1 MSAANNMTMKSKMN
15 HKPRIPNWNE
25 DIEPFKENAH
35 FWHAVWISAGKP
47 LNCHLH
53 VIMKRTRNK
62 FHLLIR
68 KKKRLLD
75 QVKRN
80 EMLMACLA
88 NDCSIFD
95 AIKKKRKC
103 KQVIPSV
110 IDGHDKDI
118 PEYLASKYEKL
129 YNSVD
134 DKDNLTF
141 LKNDLESKINQDD
154 IKFIDKIDPDVLK
167 SSARKLK
174 PGKTDPKLKITSD
187 FLVHAPDV
195 VFQLLSLCLKSY
207 MIHGHIS
214 DFLLVSMLI
223 PIIKDKLGD
232 ITSSD
237 NYRSIAISSLVMKLF
252 DLVIM
257 SLFRENL
264 YFDDLQFGYQSGVS
278 TAMCTWLATETI
290 AHFHRNG
297 SEVFTCLMD
306 MSKAF
311 DTVQHSCLFQKLLD
325 QGMPPIIV
333 RFILVSYEN
342 QAANVRWNNEYSRY
356 FGIKN
361 GVKQGAILS
370 AVLYCVYTNELF
382 AKLRRLK
389 IGCHVSKTYVGVLG
403 YADDLLLLS
412 PSLDGLQEMLKVC
425 EEYAESHNLKFS
437 TNVNP
442 QKSKTKCMAFLHK
455 DRELRGLTL
464 CNNTLP
470 WVNSGKHLGMR
481 IDNTNNI
488 FSRDILEKRARY
500 IQGNN
505 QLMQEFSFADNLT
518 KLFVNKVYNGHHY
531 GSVLWDLYSKEAS
544 MVYNTWSV
552 SIRRMLRLD
561 RRTHR
566 YLIEPLSGMEHLK
579 KSVFKAFMSFT
590 EKLQSSPK
598 AAVREVYAVVKNDCR
613 SVTGGNLRNIIL
625 ECIVDPSRPYS
636 DVSIQ
641 KKQFFPIPPDAEWKI
656 SLIKD
661 LMEMRDCGGDSMWNK
676 EEINDALEYLCTS

>member
-1 MSAANNMTMKSKMN
+1 MN

-207 MIHGHIS
+207 MIHGHVS
-214 DFLLVSMLI
+214 DFLLVSML
-223 PIIKDKLGD
+223 
-232 ITSSD
+232 
-237 NYRSIAISSLVMKLF
+237 
-252 DLVIM
+252 
-257 SLFRENL
+257 
-264 YFDDLQFGYQSGVS
+264 
-278 TAMCTWLATETI
+278 
-290 AHFHRNG
+290 
-297 SEVFTCLMD
+297 TC
-306 MSKAF
+306 
-311 DTVQHSCLFQKLLD
+311 
-325 QGMPPIIV
+325 P
-333 RFILVSYEN
+333 
-342 QAANVRWNNEYSRY
+342 
-356 FGIKN
+356 
-361 GVKQGAILS
+361 
-370 AVLYCVYTNELF
+370 
-382 AKLRRLK
+382 
-389 IGCHVSKTYVGVLG
+389 
-403 YADDLLLLS
+403 
-412 PSLDGLQEMLKVC
+412 
-425 EEYAESHNLKFS
+425 
-437 TNVNP
+437 
-442 QKSKTKCMAFLHK
+442 
-455 DRELRGLTL
+455 
-464 CNNTLP
+464 
-470 WVNSGKHLGMR
+470 
-481 IDNTNNI
+481 
-488 FSRDILEKRARY
+488 
-500 IQGNN
+500 
-505 QLMQEFSFADNLT
+505 
-518 KLFVNKVYNGHHY
+518 
-531 GSVLWDLYSKEAS
+531 
-544 MVYNTWSV
+544 
-552 SIRRMLRLD
+552 
-561 RRTHR
+561 
-566 YLIEPLSGMEHLK
+566 
-579 KSVFKAFMSFT
+579 
-590 EKLQSSPK
+590 
-598 AAVREVYAVVKNDCR
+598 
-613 SVTGGNLRNIIL
+613 
-625 ECIVDPSRPYS
+625 
-636 DVSIQ
+636 
-641 KKQFFPIPPDAEWKI
+641 
-656 SLIKD
+656 
-661 LMEMRDCGGDSMWNK
+661 
-676 EEINDALEYLCTS
+676 